1 MKYFPVLFVLISI
14 LFSQERY
21 SQVQIPVANATELN
35 RIAELGIAVDHFD
48 GKIGGKIS
56 LFLSASEQK
65 KLDESNVPYIVT
77 IKDWQQYYNEQQSQ
91 QTERLSKTS
100 SDVPKYFRYGIM
112 GGNLVY
118 SEIIQQLDSMK
129 LLFPNLIKMKE
140 TLGSS
145 IEGRE
150 IFVVKISDNPDT
162 DESNEPE
169 VLYTALHHAREPQ
182 GMMTVIYYM
191 WWLLENYGK
200 DPEATYLVN
209 NRQMWFVP
217 VVNPD
222 GYQYNYTIIPS
233 GGGMNR
239 KNRRDN
245 GDGTFGVDLNRNYG
259 PFLMWDAPNGGSS
272 SSKGSDTY
280 RGPAPFS
287 EPETQAIRNF
297 MQTQNIKT
305 CFNYHTYSNLLI
317 YPWGYSSAESS
328 DSLLFRMWS
337 FDMSAVNRYAIGTDL
352 QTVGYSTR
360 GNSDDFMY
368 GDSSKPRT
376 YAMTPEVGTTGFWPT
391 KSEIYPLAQENLLQ
405 NKLLAYY
412 AGSFLSVKS
421 FIVNDSTFNNNSI
434 TIRIIN
440 KGLSEGNFSKIFF
453 KSNVGT
459 VTPEV
464 TFGSIA
470 SFAEKE
476 VTISFS
482 GNVDGPLSNQVKIY
496 IKDST
501 NALLNDSI
509 LFISG
514 PRIVLFED
522 SANSTTLWS
531 NGSGWGVVT
540 DIARNSNVFTDSP
553 TGNYLPNSN
562 NSLTLL
568 TPIDLSTYQY
578 AELKFRT
585 QWAIESVWDFGTVE
599 VSTNGGTN
607 WVSLKTQF
615 SRKGSGR
622 VDPNDPLN
630 IIRQPS
636 NLFIY
641 DAFTP
646 GLTWIE
652 QTADLTPYV
661 GKQIKIRFRVAADGG
676 VQRDGLYVDDI
687 YVFGYKFT
695 PSSINELVFPFT
707 YSLSQN
713 FPNPFNPTTAINFSI
728 EKPNNTTLRIYDVLG
743 KEVAVLVNQFTE
755 SGNYSVKFDAKQLSS
770 GIYFYRLT
778 TGNFSSIKKMVVL
791 K

>member
-1 MKYFPVLFVLISI
+1 MKYFSLLFVFTSV

-21 SQVQIPVANATELN
+21 SQVQIPVSTAAELH

-48 GKIGGKIS
+48 GKIGGNIS
-56 LFLSASEQK
+56 LFLSASEIKQ
-65 KLDESNVPYIVT
+65 LDKANISYTIT
-77 IKDWQQYYNEQQSQ
+77 IKDWQQYYTEQQSLS
-91 QTERLSKTS
+91 TERILKTA
-100 SDVPKYFRYGIM
+100 SDVPKYFRYGVM
-112 GGNLVY
+112 GGNLIY

-129 LLFPNLIKMKE
+129 LLFPNLIKTKE

-150 IFVVKISDNPDT
+150 IYIVKISDNPDT
-162 DESNEPE
+162 DESDEPE

-222 GYQYNYTIIPS
+222 GYVYNQTLSPI
-233 GGGMNR
+233 GGGGWR

-259 PFLMWDAPNGGSS
+259 PFLMWNAPNGGSS
-272 SSKGSDTY
+272 TSKGSDTY

-317 YPWGYSSAESS
+317 YPWGYSSTESS
-328 DSLLFRMWS
+328 DSLLFRMWT
-337 FDMSAVNRYAIGTDL
+337 FDMSAENRYAIGTDL

-360 GNSDDFMY
+360 GNSDDYMY

-391 KSEIYPLAQENLLQ
+391 KSEIYPLAHENLLQ

-421 FIVNDSTFNNNSI
+421 ITVNDSTFNNNSV
-434 TIRIIN
+434 TIRLIN
-440 KGLSEGNFSKIFF
+440 KGLSEGYFPKIYF

-464 TFGSIA
+464 ALGSIA

-476 VTISFS
+476 ITINFS
-482 GNVDGPLSNQVKIY
+482 GNIDGPLSNQVKIY

-501 NALLNDSI
+501 NVLLNDSI
-509 LFISG
+509 MFING
-514 PRIVLFED
+514 PQIVLLAD
-522 SANSTTLWS
+522 SANTITQWST
-531 NGSGWGVVT
+531 GSGWGIVT
-540 DIARNSNVFTDSP
+540 DISTNSKVFTDSP
-553 TGNYLPNSN
+553 TGNYLPNSD
-562 NSLTLL
+562 NSLTLVS
-568 TPIDLSTYQY
+568 PINLATYQY
-578 AELKFRT
+578 AELKFET
-585 QWAIESVWDFGTVE
+585 KWAIESVWDFGTIE
-599 VSTNGGTN
+599 VSTNNGTT
-607 WVSLKTQF
+607 WTGLRTQLT
-615 SRKGSGR
+615 RKGSGR
-622 VDPNDPLN
+622 SGSK
-630 IIRQPS
+630 QPS
-636 NLFIY
+636 LSFGY
-641 DAFTP
+641 DAFVP
-646 GLTWIE
+646 GLTWVE
-652 QTADLTPYV
+652 QTADLSSYV
-661 GKQIKIRFRVAADGG
+661 GKQIKIRFRLAADGG
-676 VQRDGLYVDDI
+676 EERDGIYVDNI
-687 YVFGYKFT
+687 YIFGYKFT
-695 PSSINELVFPFT
+695 PGGVNDNTIPYL

-728 EKPNNTTLRIYDVLG
+728 EKPNDTSLRIYDVLG
-743 KEVAVLVNQFTE
+743 KEVAVLVNQFIETG
-755 SGNYSVKFDAKQLSS
+755 SYSINFDAKQLSS

-778 TGNFSSIKKMVVL
+778 SGNFSSIKKMVVI